1 MFKKIIYIYIYTVL
15 VWWLMYLIELKPIF
29 LINNWIINS
38 NYKFYLFIPIII
50 FTILLYFW
58 EKIKDEKKSM
68 YFAVF
73 TFIFSL
79 ISWIWFYFYTGSN
92 F

>member
-1 MFKKIIYIYIYTVL
+1 MLKKIIYIYIYIVL
-15 VWWLMYLIELKPIF
+15 VALLFHFLWIKSEIIF
-29 LINNWIINS
+29 S
-38 NYKFYLFIPIII
+38 NRDILDYSLFIPIII

-73 TFIFSL
+73 TFVFSL

>member
-1 MFKKIIYIYIYTVL
+1 MFKKIIYIYIYIVL
-15 VWWLMYLIELKPIF
+15 VALIFNYWWIKSEIIF
-29 LINNWIINS
+29 S
-38 NYKFYLFIPIII
+38 NRDILDYSLFIPIII

-58 EKIKDEKKSM
+58 EKIKYEKKSM

-79 ISWIWFYFYTGSN
+79 ISWIWFYFYTVSN